1 MDLQDK
7 YDELLDILTRPIDI
21 ERDGNK
27 YILSEEFNKLYVK
40 NNKNAGIRIRKF
52 MQLIRKKAEDI
63 RQDVQSYKAG
73 I

>member
-52 MQLIRKKAEDI
+52 MQLLRKKAEDI